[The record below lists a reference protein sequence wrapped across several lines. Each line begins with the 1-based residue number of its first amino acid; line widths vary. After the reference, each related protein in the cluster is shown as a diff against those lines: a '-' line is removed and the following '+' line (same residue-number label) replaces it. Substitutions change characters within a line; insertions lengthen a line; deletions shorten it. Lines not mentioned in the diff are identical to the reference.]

1 MDKHNA
7 SLISLAIFMLVLV
20 LSFSLMSTDI
30 GNIEEDLLTS
40 YVVKSSLEGDFPSL
54 DHGSFVYIGNVN
66 KEVTKAGEDLDYL
79 VLFYSRKIPGLM
91 MRYNLQDKT
100 IEAGLP
106 VIKSPPIDLLDN
118 KSYKITYAFSK
129 KGTQIVL
136 VNCRK
141 LISSPYTGS
150 SNNILTGFVVNSEPN
165 FKEIVSD
172 AEINFYDKIII
183 D

>member
-1 MDKHNA
+1 MEKHKA
-7 SLISLAIFMLVLV
+7 ILISLAIFLLVLII
-20 LSFSLMSTDI
+20 SFSMISTDV
-30 GNIEEDLLTS
+30 GNPKEDVLTS

-54 DHGSFVYIGNVN
+54 EQGSFVYIGNVN

-118 KSYKITYAFSK
+118 KSYKITYAFYEN
-129 KGTQIVL
+129 GMQRVL
-136 VNCRK
+136 INCK
-141 LISSPYTGS
+141 ELISSPYTGS
-150 SNNILTGFVVNSEPN
+150 NNNILTGFIVHDYPE
-165 FKEIVSD
+165 FKEIKSD
-172 AEINFYDKIII
+172 AEINFYEEIVLT
-183 D
+183 